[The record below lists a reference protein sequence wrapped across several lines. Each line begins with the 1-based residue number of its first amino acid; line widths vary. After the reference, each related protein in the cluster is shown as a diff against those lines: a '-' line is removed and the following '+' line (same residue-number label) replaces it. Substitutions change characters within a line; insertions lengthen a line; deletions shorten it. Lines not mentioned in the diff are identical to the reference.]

1 MKEME
6 LGEVQ
11 EKFAEII
18 WELEPVPSGELVKV
32 CQERLNWKKPTTY
45 TVLRTLCE
53 KGLFENEN
61 SVVRARISKEEFD
74 AQKSRQFVE
83 ESFGGSLPAFVAA
96 FTAQKKLSKAEVD
109 ELQHMIDRMRE
120 GKA

>member
-61 SVVRARISKEEFD
+61 SVVRAKISKEEFD

-96 FTAQKKLSKAEVD
+96 FTAQKKLSRAEVD
-109 ELQHMIDRMRE
+109 ELQQMIDRMRE

>member
-1 MKEME
+1 MKEIE

-18 WELEPVPSGELVKV
+18 WELEPISSGELVRV

-53 KGLFENEN
+53 KGLFENKD
-61 SVVRARISKEEFD
+61 SVVHARISKAEYD
-74 AQKSRQFVE
+74 AKRSERFVE

-96 FTAQKKLSKAEVD
+96 FTAQKKLSKDEVD
-109 ELQHMIDRMRE
+109 ELQAMIDKMKE

>member
-1 MKEME
+1 MKDIE

-18 WELEPVPSGELVKV
+18 WEREPIGSGELVKV
-32 CQERLNWKKPTTY
+32 CREKLNWKKPTTY

-53 KGLFENEN
+53 KGLFTNEN
-61 SVVRARISKEEFD
+61 SVVRAKISKEEFY
-74 AQKSRQFVE
+74 ARRSEQFVE

-96 FTAQKKLSKAEVD
+96 FTAQKKLSKTEVE
-109 ELQHMIDRMRE
+109 ELQRMIDKMKGE
-120 GKA
+120 QV